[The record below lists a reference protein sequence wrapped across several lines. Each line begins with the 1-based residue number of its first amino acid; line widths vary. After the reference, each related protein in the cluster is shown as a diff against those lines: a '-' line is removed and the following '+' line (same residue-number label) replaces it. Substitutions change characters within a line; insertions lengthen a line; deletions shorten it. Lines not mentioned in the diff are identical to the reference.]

1 MTKLEKTATVS
12 FVASF
17 LLLAGVLTRGYIL
30 SHRPDPRAVPLVK
43 TGELVRLPG
52 FTPGSAESTLVLV
65 LSSQCHYCLDDLPF
79 YKQLSTF
86 RKSSGDSIHLIAV
99 LPERTTSA
107 REFLSNA
114 GIGADDVLSM
124 TPRRLGVQLLPT
136 LLLLDRDGKL
146 QQFWVG
152 ELNRNQREEILS
164 VLRKSCAA
172 CMASGLGS
180 NHNPTNGALLN

>member
-17 LLLAGVLTRGYIL
+17 LLLAGVLTRSYIL

-52 FTPGSAESTLVLV
+52 FTPGSAQSTLVLV

-79 YKQLSTF
+79 YKQLSAF